1 MVWRALEWWLT
12 YMAYWSMFGWFGF
25 LAGRGR
31 YWRGR
36 EDVKRYGTMAV
47 VVPARNEG
55 QVLLR
60 GVPELVAQAGS
71 VAGSVAV
78 TVFVVADGMLGE
90 DIRFGELAGA
100 QVAGVDSE
108 GRGKQVALRQFWQA
122 YGEEL
127 LGLLIVDADNF
138 PGKGLVQEAADFLS
152 RGGRIGQARLSTLP
166 DARGWVARGIA
177 AGYEGTEVF
186 WQRLRSWWGAVV
198 AGGTGMVMSREVLDA
213 DWPGTTA
220 DDLEWT
226 VLEVLRGGRVERL
239 RAFTYDEKPERLSV
253 ALRQRARWMRGH
265 LAVAS
270 RYTFSLLWRGPRAWD
285 LLTYLWSPVFLAL
298 VWLLL
303 ALGLVIAPV
312 AVVASLLIG
321 WLMGWA
327 AMWRGGGF
335 GHRLFD
341 AAAFVGFSAVWPA
354 AIWWAM
360 MTPGK
365 GARWVV
371 TPHKGSPA
379 DVGTDRASA

>member
-1 MVWRALEWWLT
+1 MAGWL
-12 YMAYWSMFGWFGF
+12 GF
-25 LAGRGR
+25 LVGKGR

-36 EDVKRYGTMAV
+36 DDTHRWGTLGV

-55 QVLLR
+55 RVLLA
-60 GVPELVAQAGS
+60 GVPELVRQAAAVTGS
-71 VAGSVAV
+71 VACR
-78 TVFVVADGMLGE
+78 VFVVADGMFDVDAE
-90 DIRFGELAGA
+90 FGAEAGA
-100 QVAGVDSE
+100 DVVGVDSD
-108 GRGKQVALRQFWQA
+108 GRGKQVALRQFWSL
-122 YGEEL
+122 YRLDL
-127 LGLLIVDADNF
+127 LGVLVVDADNY
-138 PGKGLVQEAADFLS
+138 PGAGLVQEAADFIAG
-152 RGGRIGQARLSTLP
+152 GGRIGQARLSTLP
-166 DARGWVARGIA
+166 TAVGWVARGIA

-186 WQRLRSWWGAVV
+186 WQRLRSLWGNVV
-198 AGGTGMVMSREVLDA
+198 GGGTGMVLSREVLDA

-285 LLTYLWSPVFLAL
+285 MLTYLWSPVFLAL

-303 ALGLVIAPV
+303 ALGFVIAPV
-312 AVVASLLIG
+312 TVVVSLVIG
-321 WLMGWA
+321 WLMGWL

-335 GHRLFD
+335 GHRLSD
-341 AAAFVGFSAVWPA
+341 AAAFVGFSALWPL

-360 MTPGK
+360 LTPGK
-365 GARWVV
+365 GGRWIV

-379 DVGTDRASA
+379 DVGSDRASA